1 MKMYFMEMLN
11 FFTDANK
18 KIPIILKALIF
29 LLAIDTFFLFLHAYS
44 LMLPT
49 SEESTLALRLDMDG
63 GYPETYNYVKFIT
76 VGLFCM
82 FFSLK
87 RRMGIYVIWS
97 FFFFLLFADDA
108 FTFHEKFGGQL
119 VAYFDLPGFLTLR
132 PQDIGAL
139 LFIGLTGMVIGIP
152 IMYTLFRGEDEAKRI
167 TIHFIVLTGILLF
180 FGIFVD
186 LLHSALRELPG
197 SGMLTVVEDL
207 GEMLAASLL
216 VWYSLYL
223 YRSFQSEI
231 KVAPSTVKTKS

>member
-1 MKMYFMEMLN
+1 MKTYLTQTLH
-11 FFTDANK
+11 FFTNANK
-18 KIPIILKALIF
+18 KFPFILKALFF

-44 LMLPT
+44 LTLPV

-63 GYPETYNYVKFIT
+63 GYPETYNYAKFII
-76 VGLFCM
+76 VGLFCIY
-82 FFSLK
+82 FALK
-87 RRMGIYVIWS
+87 RRMGIYVIWAL
-97 FFFFLLFADDA
+97 FFFLLFADDA

-139 LFIGLTGMVIGIP
+139 SVIGVSGMVVAIP
-152 IMYTLFRGEDEAKRI
+152 VVYTLFRGEDEAKRI
-167 TIHFIVLTGILLF
+167 TIQFIVLTGILLF

-186 LLHSALRELPG
+186 LLHSALRELPY

-216 VWYSLYL
+216 VWYCLYL
-223 YRSFQSEI
+223 YRSFKSEI
-231 KVAPSTVKTKS
+231 AVAPSAVKTS